1 MWRLL
6 AIVALATAEG
16 TVREQWATYKLSHG
30 KAYSVKEDTFRFN
43 IWEANRKMVA
53 KHNDEAAAG
62 LHTYTMA
69 MQPSSDW
76 TQEEFEERMLGYVP
90 SQELGALEP
99 KEFKPVSGGNPSH
112 VDHRESGKVTGVKN
126 QGQCGSCWA
135 FSATGSME
143 GMWKKKHGELI
154 SMSEQ
159 QMVDCGP
166 GSCNGGY
173 MDSAWNTVRN
183 GIESEQTYPYT
194 ARDGSCKANSNNFI
208 ATNQGSQ
215 RVSHSESSLESAL
228 YTVDYPISV
237 AIHVGSSFQHYHG
250 GIYSDPNCQ
259 YGQLNHGVLAVGYDK
274 SGSGYWIVKNSWGGS
289 WGDGGYIK
297 MKMGENCCG
306 ITNDPMYC
314 M

>member
-1 MWRLL
+1 MGTCGMPTGGWWRNITTRLL
-6 AIVALATAEG
+6 LVSTHTRWPSSLPLTGHRRSSRRGCWGTSPPLSWGPWSQSTSSQLREG
-16 TVREQWATYKLSHG
+16 TPAMWTTGKLGRLLESRTRD
-30 KAYSVKEDTFRFN
+30 SV
-43 IWEANRKMVA
+43 
-53 KHNDEAAAG
+53 AAAG
-62 LHTYTMA
+62 LSL
-69 MQPSSDW
+69 P
-76 TQEEFEERMLGYVP
+76 
-90 SQELGALEP
+90 
-99 KEFKPVSGGNPSH
+99 PVQW
-112 VDHRESGKVTGVKN
+112 RA
-126 QGQCGSCWA
+126 CGRRH
-135 FSATGSME
+135 GS
-143 GMWKKKHGELI
+143 LI

-215 RVSHSESSLESAL
+215 RVSHNESSLESAL

-237 AIHVGSSFQHYHG
+237 AIHVGSSFQHYNG
-250 GIYSDPNCQ
+250 GVYSDPNCQ

-274 SGSGYWIVKNSWGGS
+274 SGSGYWMVKNSWGGS
-289 WGDGGYIK
+289 WGSGGYIK
-297 MKMGENCCG
+297 MKMGENSCG

-314 M
+314 I